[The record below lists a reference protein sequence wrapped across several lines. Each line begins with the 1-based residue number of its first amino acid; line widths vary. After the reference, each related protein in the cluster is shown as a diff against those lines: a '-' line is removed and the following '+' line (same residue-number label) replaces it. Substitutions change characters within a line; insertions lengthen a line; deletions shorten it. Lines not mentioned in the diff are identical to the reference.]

1 MDGTA
6 AADAYLA
13 WWALAGVDSA
23 VGDSPV
29 NWLRPAPAREASGAA
44 ARPAIGIKQRPSD
57 LDSFRAWLADSP
69 DQPESGWNGPR
80 ILPAGPV
87 DAPLMI
93 VTDLPEAA
101 DMKAGALF
109 SGSIGALLDAIVRA
123 MGIDRACV
131 HTASLAL
138 ARPPGGV
145 IIDADVALL
154 ADRMRAYVALARP
167 RRLLVLGDRTARA
180 LLPQESDDDLRRF
193 NHDGGNVPAI
203 AAFHPRLLLQQPAA
217 KAECW
222 RSLQILIED
231 MPS

>member
-1 MDGTA
+1 MDGAA

-13 WWALAGVDSA
+13 WWTLAGVDSA
-23 VGDSPV
+23 VGDAPV
-29 NWLRPAPAREASGAA
+29 NWLRPAPAREANPAA
-44 ARPAIGIKQRPSD
+44 ARPAIDIPPRPSD
-57 LDSFRAWLADSP
+57 LASFRAWLADSP
-69 DQPESGWNGPR
+69 DQPESGWNGPCV
-80 ILPAGPV
+80 LPAGAV

-93 VTDLPEAA
+93 VTDLPEVA
-101 DMKAGALF
+101 DMQSGTLF
-109 SGSIGALLDAIVRA
+109 SGAIGALLNAIVRA
-123 MGIDRACV
+123 IGIDRASV

-167 RRLLVLGDRTARA
+167 RRLLLLGDRTTRA
-180 LLPQESDDDLRRF
+180 LLPHESEDDLRHF
-193 NHDGGNVPAI
+193 NHDGGNVPAV

-222 RSLQILIED
+222 RLLQILIED